1 MAPLSPKSGGQGLEL
16 PPKGYPASKALE
28 ELQQN
33 LDPEVLNDEEF
44 KMNPKAIA
52 KL

>member
-1 MAPLSPKSGGQGLEL
+1 V
-16 PPKGYPASKALE
+16 SKALE

-52 KL
+52 KLQNRQDGSQDAN